1 MCGALFAF
9 LAAFTIGA
17 PSLRAEPPPP
27 PTIQV
32 YWCELETGPNA
43 AVLNVNYRIDGP
55 GALSSITWRVKYGSG
70 WLDFLD
76 VANLT
81 AGQLIPAGTLI
92 RKKVTQVIGPVTLT
106 QPYHGLPYPEN
117 CSVIATTS
125 STGGA
130 WVDPTVTRDASV
142 PTPLPDDA
150 TPLPPSIDNPL
161 HDPVGVIGCAYGL
174 APGHAS
180 GFMPQKGRS
189 YLFARF
195 RNLAA
200 TPLNQVVF
208 RVPYGS
214 GGFDFIDGG
223 TFSPGVL
230 ISSAMYVAGQET
242 TKLFRI
248 DIPVQAI
255 YQYLSLDEASNCT
268 VVSARYADG
277 TQWQNPYVGPTEPP
291 LPTPI
296 PTPPA

>member
-9 LAAFTIGA
+9 LAAFAFAA
-17 PSLRAEPPPP
+17 PSLRAQTAAPP
-27 PTIQV
+27 IHV
-32 YWCELETGPNA
+32 YWCQLATAGGGA
-43 AVLNVNYRIDGP
+43 TLNVNFRIDGSD
-55 GALSSITWRVKYGSG
+55 ALSSITWRVKYGSG
-70 WLDFLD
+70 WID
-76 VANLT
+76 
-81 AGQLIPAGTLI
+81 LIDTGTFAPGVLI
-92 RKKVTQVIGPVTLT
+92 RKDVHNFASSVALT
-106 QPYHGLPYPEN
+106 QPYVGMPYPEN
-117 CSVIATTS
+117 CAVIATAS
-125 STGGA
+125 SSGQT
-130 WVDPTVTRDASV
+130 WNDPTVTPNASI
-142 PTPLPDDA
+142 PIPLADDA
-150 TPLPPSIDNPL
+150 TSLPPSLDNQL

-180 GFMPQKGRS
+180 GFLPQKGRS
-189 YLFARF
+189 YLFVRF

-214 GGFDFIDGG
+214 GGFDFIEGG

-230 ISSAMYVAGQET
+230 ISSAIYVAGQKT

-255 YQYLSLDEASNCT
+255 YAYLSLDEARNCT
-268 VVSARYADG
+268 TVSARYADG